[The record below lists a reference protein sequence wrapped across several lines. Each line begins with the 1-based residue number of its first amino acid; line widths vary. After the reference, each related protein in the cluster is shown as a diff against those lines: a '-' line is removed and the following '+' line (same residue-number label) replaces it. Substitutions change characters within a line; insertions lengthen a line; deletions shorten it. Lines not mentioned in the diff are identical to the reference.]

1 MQNSDQKTRKNQAGR
16 KAQKSAQKILSA
28 DANDARHS
36 VFAEESTADRKDV
49 ITHISVLRL
58 LRIIVGAWTL
68 SVEPAKTGAEFAK
81 RLDASETASRRIKYM
96 LENDMGMS
104 IGYRRDHAGHRGAN
118 GIYVADDFGYLLPSF
133 VSAIGQ
139 AHRNGEPYELSEP
152 LLKIGFSTDAFANF
166 LWILASTSPYEVT
179 IDRLCE
185 ALKLSK
191 PTIARYLRI
200 ARSVF
205 LMKIDVIRFALERGG
220 ECYYDVKS
228 WGVIQWERVGE
239 LLGRPEEEVYQAMRY
254 NKTRDRIKKMD
265 SSPW

>member
-1 MQNSDQKTRKNQAGR
+1 MQNSDQKTQKKLTGQKARKP
-16 KAQKSAQKILSA
+16 AQKILSSSSA
-28 DANDARHS
+28 AKRHS
-36 VFAEESTADRKDV
+36 LFADDDAADRKDV

-68 SVEPAKTGAEFAK
+68 FVEPAKTGAEFAK
-81 RLDASETASRRIKYM
+81 RLDASETASRRIRYM

-118 GIYVADDFGYLLPSF
+118 GMYLAEDFGYLLPSF
-133 VSAIGQ
+133 VSAIGE
-139 AHRNGEPYELSEP
+139 AHQNGEPFELSEP
-152 LLKIGFSTDAFANF
+152 LLKIGFSTDAFAKF

-200 ARSVF
+200 ARIIF

-239 LLGRPEEEVYQAMRY
+239 LLGCPEEEIYQAMRY
-254 NKTRDRIKKMD
+254 NKTRDRIKKID